1 MRDPHESPDPVLP
14 TEPAPLGNAPPAL
27 DPADLGT
34 AYGMELSIDS
44 AAKQVPAEQDVDDPL
59 GWIRRWVDQHKKN

>member
-1 MRDPHESPDPVLP
+1 MRDAHESPDPMP
-14 TEPAPLGNAPPAL
+14 PSEPAMPRNPPAAP

-44 AAKQVPAEQDVDDPL
+44 AAKQVPAENDINDPL
-59 GWIRRWVDQHKKN
+59 GWIRRWVDQHKPD

>member
-14 TEPAPLGNAPPAL
+14 TEPAPPGNAPPAL

-34 AYGMELSIDS
+34 AYGLELSIDS

-59 GWIRRWVDQHKKN
+59 GWIRRWVDLHKKN

>member
-1 MRDPHESPDPVLP
+1 MRDPHEPPDPVLP
-14 TEPAPLGNAPPAL
+14 TEPAQPGNAPPAL

-59 GWIRRWVDQHKKN
+59 GWIRRWVDQHKKD